1 MYSIKTKLIA
11 IITLLIIGLFG
22 SAAFLLIREQQKDL
36 TSDVFFQSR
45 SFGELTADDIV
56 NNYNTYL
63 AQQGFIY
70 FNREI
75 TEIFSKTKNIDL
87 IQVFNYSGELLYD
100 SQEEKASQ
108 YNGPTR
114 IVEDEEILKQLKAN
128 NPSVKTFNNRL
139 IFLKKD
145 EFEEGYTIKYV
156 NENEEAVEPIGELE
170 RVQYFVFPVQDE
182 FAVVYHVNY
191 ENLDELIREGAIRI
205 LVLAGLGVVL
215 GLIMI
220 IFVANRITKPIKT
233 LTKGAGI
240 IGQGD
245 FQHRIKI
252 KTHDELEILGDAFNK
267 MAVDLD
273 NSTKALVYKE
283 RVAKELELAQK
294 IQADLIPKKLP
305 VLDGIDVSAGLVP
318 AEEIGGDVYDFL
330 QRDENNVMFYV
341 GDVTGHGVPSGI
353 LGSIAN
359 AMFFSNVKN
368 PKLKNIVVEV
378 NRVLKAKSLANMF
391 ITLVLLNWDKTNQ
404 VLSYVNAGHEQMLHF
419 NAQTGDV
426 SLLKGGGIALG
437 MFPDIT
443 KMVEEQ
449 VAPLGPNDV
458 LVLYSDGIPEAWKN
472 EKENYGIDRFKSTLQ
487 QYANLPTATEIRNS
501 ILKNVK
507 EFMGDYKQMDDIT
520 IVVLKRKP

>member
-11 IITLLIIGLFG
+11 VITLLIIGLFG
-22 SAAFLLIREQQKDL
+22 AAAFLLIREQEKSL
-36 TSDVFFQSR
+36 TSDVFFRVR
-45 SFGELTADDIV
+45 SFGELTANDIV
-56 NNYNTYL
+56 NNYNLYL
-63 AQQGFIY
+63 AQNGFIY
-70 FNREI
+70 FNRGI
-75 TEIFSKTKNIDL
+75 TETFSKTKNIDL
-87 IQVFNYSGELLYD
+87 IQIFNYSGEMLYD
-100 SQEEKASQ
+100 SQEEKDQQ
-108 YNGPTR
+108 YSGPTR
-114 IVEDEEILKQLKAN
+114 IVQDANLIKQLKSQ
-128 NPSVKTFNNRL
+128 NPSVKTNDGRV
-139 IFLKKD
+139 IFLKKV
-145 EFEEGYTIKYV
+145 EFEEGYDISYV
-156 NENEEAVEPIGELE
+156 DENEVAVDPIGELE
-170 RVQYFVFPVQDE
+170 RVQYFVYPVQDE

-191 ENLDELIREGAIRI
+191 AYLDTLIRNGAIRI
-205 LVLAGLGVVL
+205 LILALLGIVI

-220 IFVANRITKPIKT
+220 VFVANRITKPIQT
-233 LTKGAGI
+233 LTTGAGV

-245 FQHRIKI
+245 FQYRINI

-305 VLDGIDVSAGLVP
+305 ELKGVDVSAGLVP

-359 AMFFSNVKN
+359 AMFYSNVKN
-368 PKLKNIVVEV
+368 PILKDVIIEV

-391 ITLVLLNWDKTNQ
+391 ITLCLLNWDNTNKA
-404 VLSYVNAGHEQMLHF
+404 LTYVNAGHEQMLHF

-426 SLLKGGGIALG
+426 TLLKGGGIALG
-437 MFPDIT
+437 MFPDVS

-449 VAPLGPNDV
+449 VAQFGPGDV
-458 LVLYSDGIPEAWKN
+458 ILLYTDGIPEAWKN
-472 EKENYGIDRFKSTLQ
+472 EKENYGVDRFKSTLQ
-487 QYANLPTATEIRNS
+487 QFASLPTATEIRNS

-520 IVVLKRKP
+520 LIVLKHNS